1 MLLRSAIFSLFK
13 KQFSKQ
19 FPKQFPKNEKKI
31 MDDTIMDDTVMDFV
45 YKDEPT
51 IPPM

>member
-13 KQFSKQ
+13 KQ